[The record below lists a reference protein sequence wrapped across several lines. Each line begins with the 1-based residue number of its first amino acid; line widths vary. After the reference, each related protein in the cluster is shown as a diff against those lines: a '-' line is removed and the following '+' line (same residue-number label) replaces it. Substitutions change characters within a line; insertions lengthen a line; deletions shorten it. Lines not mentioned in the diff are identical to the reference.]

1 MRRSLLS
8 FGHLVSVALAW
19 LTKPVLT
26 VGIGP
31 LVAYGTL
38 TPGVGDPPKVNQPRR
53 YRRRQDAPVAS
64 LFLGMIR
71 HHASAQFARF
81 FDTRLKRRASG
92 WMVVA

>member
-31 LVAYGTL
+31 TPVAYGTL
-38 TPGVGDPPKVNQPRR
+38 TPGVGSTPKPPRR
-53 YRRRQDAPVAS
+53 RSIIDGNAALP
-64 LFLGMIR
+64 
-71 HHASAQFARF
+71 FAG
-81 FDTRLKRRASG
+81 LKRLVDRVLRYRTASKDRYYLAAGRAL
-92 WMVVA
+92 AT